1 MSYTTVQ
8 VGSVFEL
15 RDEAGTVIHTYPA
28 IISVTTTDSPKN
40 GPPSA
45 KRPIFK
51 FSAALK
57 RITPPR
63 TTNPLLLAVLPP
75 SGSIL
80 NCSGFTSEGHMRLND
95 LQYPESHK
103 KRPRAP
109 GDGRSFAIR
118 KVPMATTDAAS
129 RLLLSVATT
138 ATTDATIYEDYEEFL
153 RVNDGNDNRDLFL
166 LLFVVDMVIQGI
178 KPSSAK
184 TYLAAI
190 LRSAKRTDQPIH
202 GPHNTDAVRILN
214 YLDAEE
220 ESTHARDISFAEAD
234 ALVKN
239 MSGVEQATVWF
250 MLLCGGRVRDLARL
264 KRHQISLLR
273 DGRIA
278 INFKYTKNHRTNLE
292 QYTVIIPV
300 QFEMPASVVV
310 VLQKRPD
317 EYLFPLTVNDVN
329 AAIYNAQG
337 PMEPVIGERQR
348 VTSYSFR
355 RRFVQEVLAQN
366 TNELGY
372 TNWLEAAKLTAHK
385 DLNVLRNRYT
395 KVFQNT
401 L

>member
-1 MSYTTVQ
+1 MSYTTIQ

-15 RDEAGTVIHTYPA
+15 RDEAGTLIHTFPA
-28 IISVTTTDSPKN
+28 TVSITATPNPDTATRPTLNFAAAIKRTAPPKT
-40 GPPSA
+40 
-45 KRPIFK
+45 K
-51 FSAALK
+51 
-57 RITPPR
+57 
-63 TTNPLLLAVLPP
+63 NPLLLAVLPI

-80 NCSGFTSEGHMRLND
+80 NCSGVTSEGHMKLND
-95 LQYPESHK
+95 LQYPENTK
-103 KRPRAP
+103 KRPRIP
-109 GDGRSFAIR
+109 GEGRSFAIR
-118 KVPMATTDAAS
+118 KVPMTTMDAAS

-153 RVNDGNDNRDLFL
+153 RVNHGNDNRDLFL
-166 LLFVVDMVIQGI
+166 MLFVIDMVIQGI

-190 LRSAKRTDQPIH
+190 LRSAKRTEQPIH
-202 GPHNTDAVRILN
+202 GPHNTDAIRILN

-250 MLLCGGRVRDLARL
+250 MLLCGGRVKDLARL

-292 QYTVIIPV
+292 QYTVIVPV
-300 QFEMPASVVV
+300 QLEMPTSVVV

-329 AAIYNAQG
+329 AAIHNAQG